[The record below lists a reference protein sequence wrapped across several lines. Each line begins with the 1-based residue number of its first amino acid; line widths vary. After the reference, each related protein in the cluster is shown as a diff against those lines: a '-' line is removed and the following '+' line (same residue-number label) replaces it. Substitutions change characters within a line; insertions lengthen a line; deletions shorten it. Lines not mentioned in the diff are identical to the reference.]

1 MLSSGLNSYEDFL
14 RRAYAEGWRDP
25 IQVTNLEIEA
35 YSAGVKMER
44 KRVLLIL
51 EGISD
56 GRPMRAIDLGH
67 YLERIKKIKE

>member
-1 MLSSGLNSYEDFL
+1 MNDSYEDFL
-14 RRAYAEGWRDP
+14 KRAYSEGWRDP
-25 IQVTNLEIEA
+25 VQVSNLEIKA
-35 YSAGVKMER
+35 YSAGMLTER

-51 EGISD
+51 KDISD

>member
-1 MLSSGLNSYEDFL
+1 MSESLDDYEAFL
-14 RRAYAEGWRDP
+14 KKAYSQGWRDP
-25 IQVTNLEIEA
+25 IQVTDLEIQA
-35 YSAGVKMER
+35 YKVGMLTER

-51 EGISD
+51 KDISD

>member
-1 MLSSGLNSYEDFL
+1 LSSDLNNYEHFL
-14 RRAYAEGWRDP
+14 RRAYHEGWRDP

-35 YSAGVKMER
+35 YHAGMMSER
-44 KRVLLIL
+44 NRVLLIL
-51 EGISD
+51 KDISD

>member
-1 MLSSGLNSYEDFL
+1 LSENLNDYEAFL
-14 RRAYAEGWRDP
+14 KKAYSQGWRDP
-25 IQVTNLEIEA
+25 VQVTDLEIQA
-35 YSAGVKMER
+35 YKVGMLTER

-51 EGISD
+51 KDISD

>member
-1 MLSSGLNSYEDFL
+1 LSENLNDYEAFL
-14 RRAYAEGWRDP
+14 KKAYSQGWRDP
-25 IQVTNLEIEA
+25 IQVTDLEIQA
-35 YSAGVKMER
+35 YKVGMLTER

-51 EGISD
+51 KDISD

>member
-1 MLSSGLNSYEDFL
+1 MSENLNDYEAFL
-14 RRAYAEGWRDP
+14 KKAYSQGWRDP
-25 IQVTNLEIEA
+25 IQVTDLEIQA
-35 YSAGVKMER
+35 YKVGMLTER

-51 EGISD
+51 KDISD

>member
-1 MLSSGLNSYEDFL
+1 LSESLDDYEAFL
-14 RRAYAEGWRDP
+14 KKAYSQGWRDP
-25 IQVTNLEIEA
+25 IQVTDLEIQA
-35 YSAGVKMER
+35 YKVGMLTER

-51 EGISD
+51 KDISD

>member
-1 MLSSGLNSYEDFL
+1 MSENLNDSEAFL
-14 RRAYAEGWRDP
+14 KKAYSQGWRDP
-25 IQVTNLEIEA
+25 IQVTDLEIQA
-35 YSAGVKMER
+35 YKVGMLTER

-51 EGISD
+51 KDISD

>member
-1 MLSSGLNSYEDFL
+1 LSESLDDYEAFL
-14 RRAYAEGWRDP
+14 KKAYSQGWRDP
-25 IQVTNLEIEA
+25 IQVTDLEVQA
-35 YSAGVKMER
+35 YKVGMLTER

-51 EGISD
+51 KDISD